1 MAVLKLG
8 GKLFAEHNEQTDTIS
23 LANDVVLPS
32 TPVPAGQIIQVE
44 QFVKTNAA
52 STSNNQHSEWIHL
65 GMLKSITTTSASN
78 DVLIHFSCTMSSLTG
93 AHNFSTRMTK
103 NHDGIDEVSVGVSD
117 EGYNIA
123 YNGTTAGTRAND
135 NNTYQMHTMMYMDS
149 PNYQGTIEYKLYH
162 LMQNNSPGIGYLN
175 RTQSGTSDDRHTGG
189 ISTITLMEIAR

>member
-1 MAVLKLG
+1 MAILKLG

-23 LANDVVLPS
+23 LANDVVLP
-32 TPVPAGQIIQVE
+32 TPAGRIIQVE

-52 STSNNQHSEWIHL
+52 STSNHQHSTWVHL

-78 DVLIHFSCTMSSLTG
+78 DVLIHFSCSMSSLTG

-103 NHDGIDEVSVGVSD
+103 NHDGIEEVAIGVS
-117 EGYNIA
+117 EEA
-123 YNGTTAGTRAND
+123 YSSGLSATTSGTRTVD
-135 NNTYQMHTMMYMDS
+135 TNTYQMHTMMFMDS

-162 LMQNNSPGIGYLN
+162 LMQNNSPGIGYIN
-175 RTQSGTSDDRHTGG
+175 RTQSGDGDDRRTGG